1 MGMKSPDALLH
12 RGWVELLNMLAML
25 TAMRH
30 KAMATSVLWGTMT
43 PASLYPVR
51 SRTQAIGNIA
61 KCSTEHNLLFFG
73 ETAYTTIPVNTIELM
88 IKP

>member
-1 MGMKSPDALLH
+1 M
-12 RGWVELLNMLAML
+12 RGWGMEKPRCAAAPGL
-25 TAMRH
+25 MRH

-61 KCSTEHNLLFFG
+61 KCSTEHNFLFFG
-73 ETAYTTIPVNTIELM
+73 ETTYTTISVNTIELM

>member
-1 MGMKSPDALLH
+1 MRGLGNEKAPMRDASGL
-12 RGWVELLNMLAML
+12 
-25 TAMRH
+25 MRH

-61 KCSTEHNLLFFG
+61 KCSTEHNLLLFG
-73 ETAYTTIPVNTIELM
+73 ETAYTAISVNTIELV

>member
-1 MGMKSPDALLH
+1 MKKPRCAAASGL
-12 RGWVELLNMLAML
+12 
-25 TAMRH
+25 MRH

-43 PASLYPVR
+43 PASLYSVR

-61 KCSTEHNLLFFG
+61 KCSTEHYLLFFG
-73 ETAYTTIPVNTIELM
+73 ETTYTTISVDAIELM

>member
-1 MGMKSPDALLH
+1 MKSPDALLH

-43 PASLYPVR
+43 QPHYILSAAARKRLETSQSAPRSITFSSSVKPPTPPFPSIPSSL
-51 SRTQAIGNIA
+51 
-61 KCSTEHNLLFFG
+61 
-73 ETAYTTIPVNTIELM
+73 
-88 IKP
+88 

>member
-1 MGMKSPDALLH
+1 MRCCIGADAPQGYGDFCLMGNDGP
-12 RGWVELLNMLAML
+12 
-25 TAMRH
+25 
-30 KAMATSVLWGTMT
+30 
-43 PASLYPVR
+43 SLIILYSVR

-73 ETAYTTIPVNTIELM
+73 ETTYTTISINTIELM